1 MGIEYMRSPKF
12 MQADGGWDRVVWMPE
27 EIRDRIKEYLPPEII
42 PKIATE
48 NDVTTLDELKAWLK
62 EKNHP
67 IIERWTEEPEVEE
80 PAPAQA
86 AQQVAQPQMPM
97 TGFTVPTLELPA
109 SALPIQGLPQ
119 GVSFKIILKNAKIKA
134 ERLII
139 RAEKE

>member
-1 MGIEYMRSPKF
+1 MPKDI
-12 MQADGGWDRVVWMPE
+12 M
-27 EIRDRIKEYLPPEII
+27 DRIKQYLPPEII

-48 NDVTTLDELKAWLK
+48 NDVQDMDGLKKWLV

-67 IIERWTEEPEVEE
+67 IVKTWKAEEPKQEKA
-80 PAPAQA
+80 APQQAQ
-86 AQQVAQPQMPM
+86 QMPM

-119 GVSFKIILKNAKIKA
+119 GVTIKIILKNAKIKA
-134 ERLII
+134 ERVII

>member
-1 MGIEYMRSPKF
+1 

-27 EIRDRIKEYLPPEII
+27 DIRDRIKEYMPEEMI

-48 NDVTTLDELKAWLK
+48 TDVSTLDELKDWLK
-62 EKNHP
+62 AKEHP
-67 IIERWTEEPEVEE
+67 ITERWTEELEAEE
-80 PAPAQA
+80 PVPVQAPQQY
-86 AQQVAQPQMPM
+86 AQQQMPM

-119 GVSFKIILKNAKIKA
+119 GVTFKIILKNAKIKA
-134 ERLII
+134 EKLII

>member
-1 MGIEYMRSPKF
+1 MRSPKF

-27 EIRDRIKEYLPPEII
+27 DIRDRIKEYMPEDII

-48 NDVTTLDELKAWLK
+48 NDVTSLDELKEWLK
-62 EKNHP
+62 VKEHP
-67 IIERWTEEPEVEE
+67 IMERWTEEPAKEE
-80 PAPAQA
+80 PKQIQES
-86 AQQVAQPQMPM
+86 QQVAQPQIPM

-119 GVSFKIILKNAKIKA
+119 GVTFKIILKNAKIKA
-134 ERLII
+134 EKLII